1 MMSIFTAFYGD
12 KSVLRHTE
20 QYGYMASMGRKGE
33 DTRKRILDAA
43 QQLILSHGYSGMS
56 LDQLIRQLGMTKGA
70 FFHHFKNKHDLART
84 LIQRYSDEGVTLFR
98 TALARAKTYSDDPLQ
113 QLIIVIR
120 QYEEIFQALSEP
132 YDGCLLAAYV
142 YELQQFDEE
151 IRELVNTEFELSR
164 EELTKLLRAVV
175 RKYPPTREV
184 DLTSLAD
191 GFMSLFEGAFILE
204 KALGESG
211 ITYQQLKH
219 YRTYIELLF
228 ASEA

>member
-1 MMSIFTAFYGD
+1 MGKKGD
-12 KSVLRHTE
+12 
-20 QYGYMASMGRKGE
+20 

-43 QQLILSHGYSGMS
+43 QQLILSYGYSGMS

-84 LIQRYSDEGVTLFR
+84 LIQRYSDDGVTLFK
-98 TALARAKTYSDDPLQ
+98 TALARAKAYSDDPLQ
-113 QLIIVIR
+113 QLMIVIR

-142 YELQQFDEE
+142 YELQQFDGE
-151 IRELVNTEFELSR
+151 IRELLKSEFELSR
-164 EELTKLLRAVV
+164 EELTKLLRAVA
-175 RKYPPTREV
+175 RTHPPQREV
-184 DLTSLAD
+184 DMVSLAD

-211 ITYQQLKH
+211 ITCQQLKH

-228 ASEA
+228 SHTA

>member
-1 MMSIFTAFYGD
+1 MGKKGD
-12 KSVLRHTE
+12 
-20 QYGYMASMGRKGE
+20 

-70 FFHHFKNKHDLART
+70 FFHHFRNKNDLART
-84 LIQRYSDEGVTLFR
+84 LIQRYSDQGVTLFM
-98 TALARAKTYSDDPLQ
+98 TVLARAKTYSDDPLQ
-113 QLIIVIR
+113 QLIIVLR
-120 QYEEIFQALSEP
+120 QYEEIFQALGKP

-142 YELQQFDEE
+142 YELQQFDEG
-151 IRELVNTEFELSR
+151 IRELINVEFELSR
-164 EELTKLLRAVV
+164 KELTKLLRAIVK
-175 RKYPPTREV
+175 KYPPQREV
-184 DLTSLAD
+184 DLSSLAD

-204 KALGESG
+204 KALGEAG

-228 ASEA
+228 AHQP

>member
-1 MMSIFTAFYGD
+1 
-12 KSVLRHTE
+12 
-20 QYGYMASMGRKGE
+20 MGRKGD

-70 FFHHFKNKHDLART
+70 FFHHFRNKQDLART
-84 LIQRYSDEGVTLFR
+84 LIQRYSDEGVTLFK
-98 TALARAKTYSDDPLQ
+98 TALARAKAYSDDPLQ
-113 QLIIVIR
+113 QLMIVIR

-142 YELQQFDEE
+142 YELQQFDAD
-151 IRELVNTEFELSR
+151 ISGLLKTEFELSR
-164 EELTKLLRAVV
+164 DELTKLLKAVA
-175 RKYPPTREV
+175 RKYPPLREV

-211 ITYQQLKH
+211 ITSQQLKH

-228 ASEA
+228 SRAA

>member
-1 MMSIFTAFYGD
+1 MGKKGD
-12 KSVLRHTE
+12 
-20 QYGYMASMGRKGE
+20 A
-33 DTRKRILDAA
+33 TRKRILDAA

-70 FFHHFKNKHDLART
+70 FFHHFKNKHDLARA
-84 LIQRYSDEGVTLFR
+84 LIQRYSDEGVTRFK
-98 TALARAKTYSDDPLQ
+98 TALARAKAYNDDPLQ
-113 QLIIVIR
+113 QLMIVIR

-142 YELQQFDEE
+142 YELQQFDAE
-151 IRELVNTEFELSR
+151 ISGLLKTEFELSR
-164 EELTKLLRAVV
+164 DELTKLLRAVA
-175 RKYPPTREV
+175 RKYPPQREV
-184 DLTSLAD
+184 DLMSLAD

-211 ITYQQLKH
+211 ITCQQLKH

-228 ASEA
+228 SRAA

>member
-1 MMSIFTAFYGD
+1 MSFSNKTG
-12 KSVLRHTE
+12 LRHTD
-20 QYGYMASMGRKGE
+20 QYGYIGGMGKKGD

-84 LIQRYSDEGVTLFR
+84 LIQRYSDDGVTLFK
-98 TALARAKTYSDDPLQ
+98 TALARAQAYSDDPLQ

-151 IRELVNTEFELSR
+151 IRGLLRTEFELSR
-164 EELTKLLRAVV
+164 GELTQLLRAVA
-175 RKYPPTREV
+175 RTYPPQREV
-184 DLTSLAD
+184 DLVSLAD

-211 ITYQQLKH
+211 ITCQQLKH

-228 ASEA
+228 SRTG